1 MFPSWTLEGRSVFFS
16 VWSLL
21 SRPMLF
27 PLYFSV
33 VILAGCGGDCS
44 ELGAWSSL
52 ESSFHRFCKQGEH
65 ISNIPLTLRV
75 FGDHSVRR
83 HLEQRS
89 RLRELSDQEK
99 KELLDNVFKEV
110 HITSL
115 EARQLSLDKWPPK
128 PIPTIFRMS
137 KRTFYKDTGKPRNGG
152 RNWRNLQSLKKKKKN
167 LGLFTPKLQ
176 STSWFILCPSAQKT
190 YCLITKKFTFFLRSS
205 LK

>member
-128 PIPTIFRMS
+128 PIPTIFRKS